1 MLRSFILLS
10 SAFLFAAGVAFS
22 GEPTNRPGAAVP
34 VTTTPAT
41 TIPDSTASVPPA
53 QLRSR
58 PVVLG
63 PHDQLTLAAPE
74 IQELD
79 NRQLNISSDGTISV
93 PLIGRIKAAGL
104 TTEQFEAEVTHDL
117 KKLYLDPKVSVSS
130 VAYSSKAVSILGSVN
145 KPGVEQAD
153 GQKSLL
159 EMLSLAGGLRTD
171 AGPVINLT
179 RAADNPTPLP
189 AAVNPTASGK
199 YVTGQVSVASLLE
212 ARDPAANIKVEPGDV
227 ITVPK
232 GKMIYVVGD
241 VNRAGGFVIGEN
253 DTLTVLKA
261 ISLAEGLKG
270 TADSA
275 HARIL
280 RSIGPG
286 EHAEESFDVRKLLA
300 GKTKDVPL
308 RADDILFI
316 PSSMSKKIASR
327 AIEAAIAAGTGIAIW
342 HF

>member
-1 MLRSFILLS
+1 MLRSLTLLLS
-10 SAFLFAAGVAFS
+10 TFLVSVGLAFS
-22 GEPTNRPGAAVP
+22 GNPPNPPAATN
-34 VTTTPAT
+34 PAT
-41 TIPDSTASVPPA
+41 TIPESTASLPESA
-53 QLRSR
+53 ETQSR

-63 PHDQLTLAAPE
+63 AHDQMTLAAPE

-79 NRQLNISSDGTISV
+79 KRQLNISSDGTVNV
-93 PLIGRIKAAGL
+93 PLIGRMKAAGL

-117 KKLYLDPKVSVSS
+117 KKLYLDPQVSVSS

-179 RAADNPTPLP
+179 RAADSPTPLP
-189 AAVNPTASGK
+189 VAVNPTASGK

-212 ARDPAANIKVEPGDV
+212 ARDPAANIRIEPGDV

-280 RSIGPG
+280 RSTGPNQ
-286 EHAEESFDVRKLLA
+286 HAEEPFDVRKLLA

-327 AIEAAIAAGTGIAIW
+327 TIEAAVAVGTGVAIW
-342 HF
+342 H

>member
-1 MLRSFILLS
+1 MLRSFVLLLS
-10 SAFLFAAGVAFS
+10 TFLVSVGFAFS
-22 GEPTNRPGAAVP
+22 SDSPNQPVAA
-34 VTTTPAT
+34 TAIPAT
-41 TIPDSTASVPPA
+41 TLPEPASS
-53 QLRSR
+53 QSGS
-58 PVVLG
+58 VVLG
-63 PHDQLTLAAPE
+63 PHDQITLAAPE

-79 NRQLNISSDGTISV
+79 KRQLNISSDGTVSV
-93 PLIGRIKAAGL
+93 PLVGRIKAAGL
-104 TTEQFEAEVTHDL
+104 TTEQFEARVTQDL
-117 KKLYLDPKVSVSS
+117 KKLYLDPQVSVSS
-130 VAYSSKAVSILGSVN
+130 VEYSSKAVSVLGSVN

-179 RAADNPTPLP
+179 RPADSPTPLP
-189 AAVNPTASGK
+189 AAVNPTPSGK

-212 ARDPAANIKVEPGDV
+212 ARDPAANVKIEPGDV

-241 VNRAGGFVIGEN
+241 VKRAGGFVIGEN
-253 DTLTVLKA
+253 DSLTVLKA
-261 ISLAEGLKG
+261 ISLAEGLNG

-280 RSIGPG
+280 RSTGAG
-286 EHAEESFDVRKLLA
+286 QHAEEPFDVRKLLA
-300 GKTKDVPL
+300 GKTQDVPL

-316 PSSMSKKIASR
+316 PSSTTKKVASR
-327 AIEAAIAAGTGIAIW
+327 VIEAAIATGTGIAIW

>member
-1 MLRSFILLS
+1 MLRNFGLLS
-10 SAFLFAAGVAFS
+10 LAFLAFS
-22 GEPTNRPGAAVP
+22 GAAFASDLAGHSAAPAAAPSQALPESAPTE
-34 VTTTPAT
+34 
-41 TIPDSTASVPPA
+41 S
-53 QLRSR
+53 RS
-58 PVVLG
+58 VVLG

-74 IQELD
+74 IAELD
-79 NRQLNISSDGTISV
+79 KRQLNISSDGTVSV
-93 PLIGRIKAAGL
+93 PLVGRIKASGL
-104 TTEQFEAEVTHDL
+104 TTEQYEARITHEL
-117 KKLYLDPKVSVSS
+117 KKLYLDPQVSISS
-130 VAYSSKAVSILGSVN
+130 VEYSSKAVSVLGSVN

-159 EMLSLAGGLRTD
+159 EMLSLAGGLRPD

-179 RAADNPTPLP
+179 RPADSATPLPSSVNPTP
-189 AAVNPTASGK
+189 SGK

-212 ARDPAANIKVEPGDV
+212 ARDPAANITIEPGDV

-241 VNRAGGFVIGEN
+241 VKRAGGFVIGEN
-253 DTLTVLKA
+253 DSLTVLKA
-261 ISLAEGLKG
+261 ISLAEGLNG

-280 RSIGPG
+280 RSTGAG
-286 EHAEESFDVRKLLA
+286 QHSEEPFDVRKLLA
-300 GKTKDVPL
+300 GKTQDVPL

-316 PSSMSKKIASR
+316 PSSTSKKVASR
-327 AIEAAIAAGTGIAIW
+327 VLEAAIATGTGIAIW